1 MTKAQ
6 QLSSDKIFVIDFD
19 STLVQV
25 EALDELA
32 SLSLKNSPQRDAVV
46 AQIRDI
52 TRQGMEGQISIGDSL
67 RERVALLQANRS
79 HVEQL
84 TKQLKKRIS
93 RSFLR
98 NKAFLR
104 KYSKNIYIMTSGFR
118 EYVIPVI
125 TDLGLRE
132 ENVFANSFIF
142 DSKGRIIGLDTS
154 NILSQERGKVE
165 QLKRLRLKGDV
176 YVIGDGMTDYQM
188 KESGLVKEFIA
199 FTENVSRQIVIDS
212 ADRIAKSFDEVLYA
226 KRLPMNV
233 SYPKS
238 KIKVLLL
245 EGIHPLA
252 VEMLRAEGFS
262 VETRA
267 DALDEST
274 LAKELADVS
283 ILGIRSKT
291 RITPLALKNARKL
304 LAVGAFCIGTEQ
316 IDLSACSQQG
326 VIAFN
331 APYSNTRS
339 VVELALGEI
348 IMLMRRIF
356 ESSTALH
363 TGKWIKSASGCF
375 EIRGKKLGIVGY
387 GNIGSQLSVLAEA
400 LGLDVYYYDIVE
412 RLALGNA
419 KKCRSLEELL
429 GLADIVTL
437 HVDGRS
443 SNRNLMGEKQFAAM
457 KPGAIFLNLSRGH
470 IVEIS
475 ALTKAIKDGRV
486 AGAAVDVF
494 PHEPHSNKE
503 EFLSELRG
511 LPNVILT
518 PHIGGSTLEAQ
529 RNIGEYVAARMIEY
543 INNGSSFSSVNF
555 PVIQLPSLQKAHRFL
570 HIHHNVPGILAEING
585 ILAKGKINIL
595 GQYLKTN
602 EHIGYVITDV
612 DKKYNSKI
620 IDDLKSVTDTIK
632 FRVLY

>member
-142 DSKGRIIGLDTS
+142 DSKGRVIGLDTS

-165 QLKRLRLKGDV
+165 QLKRLRPKGDV

-212 ADRIAKSFDEVLYA
+212 ADRVAKSFDEVLYA

-429 GLADIVTL
+429 GLVDIVTL